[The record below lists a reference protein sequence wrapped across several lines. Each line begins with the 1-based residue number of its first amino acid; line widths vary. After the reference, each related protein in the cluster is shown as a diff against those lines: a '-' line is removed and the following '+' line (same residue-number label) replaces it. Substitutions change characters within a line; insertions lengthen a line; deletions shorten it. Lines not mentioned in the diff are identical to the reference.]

1 MNSDN
6 RVLFFRQNTVIE
18 NVSMAQNAILEVMA
32 APTTP

>member
-18 NVSMAQNAILEVMA
+18 NVSMAQNAILEVTA